1 MQRRIANQTEMAQR
15 VKNNLDPVT
24 NPALFFRR
32 EGQTDHDIT
41 VKHFKR
47 RLIRKAK
54 RDKKK

>member
-1 MQRRIANQTEMAQR
+1 MAQR

-41 VKHFKR
+41 VRHFKR

-54 RDKKK
+54 RDKKKQVKLEQAMI